1 MKVRTKIQNLRKNQ
15 KTHTGVE
22 QEEKDGTTNFELITC
37 WEKNKM
43 KEKISTRSERVRL
56 KYLRALC
63 PFCELSD
70 VFSINSVS
78 VETRQR

>member
-1 MKVRTKIQNLRKNQ
+1 MKVRTKIQNLRKNP

-22 QEEKDGTTNFELITC
+22 QEKKGGTTNFELITY

-43 KEKISTRSERVRL
+43 KETISTRSERVRL
-56 KYLRALC
+56 KYLRAPC

-70 VFSINSVS
+70 VFSTNSVS

>member
-22 QEEKDGTTNFELITC
+22 QEKKDGTTNFELITY

-43 KEKISTRSERVRL
+43 KETISTRSERVRL
-56 KYLRALC
+56 K
-63 PFCELSD
+63 
-70 VFSINSVS
+70 
-78 VETRQR
+78 

>member
-22 QEEKDGTTNFELITC
+22 QEKKDGTTNFEFITY

-43 KEKISTRSERVRL
+43 KETISTRSERVRL
-56 KYLRALC
+56 KYLQAPC